1 MTQEQ
6 SESNKEDE
14 LKLPKWIELVNE
26 LLKKEMKKK

>member
-14 LKLPKWIELVNE
+14 LKLPEWVILVNQF
-26 LLKKEMKKK
+26 LKKETKKK